1 MAGSPP
7 PSNVGDGA
15 RLVRTGE
22 VVSGKFRIERV
33 LGQGGMGVVVAAK
46 HLQLDETVA
55 LKFLRAHASSDPDAL
70 ARFAREARAAAKLK
84 SEHVARVLD
93 AGIADDGTPYIVM
106 EYLEGRT
113 LGRVLEDQGRLDV
126 ATAAEYAIQTCEG
139 LAEAHARGIVHRD
152 IKPENLFLV
161 ERSQG
166 WRVLKILDFGISKF
180 DVARGAPDANIATQS
195 MMGSPCYMSPEQLRS
210 TATVDHRT
218 DIWSLGATLFELIA
232 GGTAYRAG
240 QSLPQLIAAI
250 LEQPTP
256 RLVDIWPDVPAELS
270 AVVARCMTKDREE
283 RFGSAAELALA
294 LLPFAPK
301 RVRANV
307 ERAIAVTQ
315 SAAPSS
321 RPIELWSDR
330 PPPSRSAQGGA
341 AAGVPVS
348 GTLRS
353 ATSRKVAE
361 VVDNLD
367 TLAAPTVPVSEEKA
381 RRRIPPDCPR
391 SSPRGPPGGP
401 GVAPHEPRIDAA
413 SQGVH
418 ADGDRGPE
426 RSPLG
431 CARVT
436 GSRHLARGAARVEP
450 PRAGAQQHAVG
461 SRRPSGPSGRGA
473 SIALT
478 VAAVRQLAVEPRHP
492 DGALKRTGRPFR
504 RAPSRIM
511 ISRKSRRFALLAL
524 AIGTAVLGRGA
535 RADDLADEA
544 ELQFEIGADRYKAGD
559 FRGALEHF
567 LASNRLAANRN
578 VVFNI
583 ARAYEQLGQ
592 NPDAYRYYNQAL
604 TGEQDPA
611 ARARI
616 ADAIARI
623 EPLVAVLDVDSDP
636 PGATISD
643 HASRPRRPGEHP
655 GDHRPLAGTVRRL
668 RRPAGLRVRR
678 ERAPGPQG
686 GDARA
691 PDHDAQA
698 DRRRPAGRRHSCRRG
713 GPSGRRGSSGLH
725 PPVPGVGR
733 AGTSHAVRF
742 GAGLSDEGRERQ
754 PRRGKHRGRARR
766 PLAGDGDPPRG
777 LRGAQRARDR
787 RRARAGPDAGGPRA
801 SGRRS

>member
-1 MAGSPP
+1 M
-7 PSNVGDGA
+7 
-15 RLVRTGE
+15 RTGE

-126 ATAAEYAIQTCEG
+126 ATATEYAIQTCEG

-180 DVARGAPDANIATQS
+180 AVARGAPDANIATQS

-240 QSLPQLIAAI
+240 QTLPQLIAAI

-256 RLVDIWPDVPAELS
+256 RLVDVWPDVPAELS

-294 LLPFAPK
+294 LLPFAPR

-321 RPIELWSDR
+321 RPIELWSDP
-330 PPPSRSAQGGA
+330 PPPSRSVRGGSA
-341 AAGVPVS
+341 AAVPVS

-361 VVDNLD
+361 GADNLD
-367 TLAAPTVPVSEEKA
+367 TLAAPTMPVSEEKA
-381 RRRIPPDCPR
+381 RRRIPRVALAAAPVALLVVLAWRLTIHESMPPPRESTLTATAAPSDPR
-391 SSPRGPPGGP
+391 SA
-401 GVAPHEPRIDAA
+401 APATPA
-413 SQGVH
+413 
-418 ADGDRGPE
+418 P
-426 RSPLG
+426 
-431 CARVT
+431 VT
-436 GSRHLARGAARVEP
+436 SL
-450 PRAGAQQHAVG
+450 
-461 SRRPSGPSGRGA
+461 
-473 SIALT
+473 
-478 VAAVRQLAVEPRHP
+478 
-492 DGALKRTGRPFR
+492 
-504 RAPSRIM
+504 
-511 ISRKSRRFALLAL
+511 
-524 AIGTAVLGRGA
+524 
-535 RADDLADEA
+535 EA
-544 ELQFEIGADRYKAGD
+544 
-559 FRGALEHF
+559 
-567 LASNRLAANRN
+567 
-578 VVFNI
+578 
-583 ARAYEQLGQ
+583 
-592 NPDAYRYYNQAL
+592 
-604 TGEQDPA
+604 
-611 ARARI
+611 
-616 ADAIARI
+616 
-623 EPLVAVLDVDSDP
+623 
-636 PGATISD
+636 
-643 HASRPRRPGEHP
+643 
-655 GDHRPLAGTVRRL
+655 
-668 RRPAGLRVRR
+668 
-678 ERAPGPQG
+678 
-686 GDARA
+686 
-691 PDHDAQA
+691 
-698 DRRRPAGRRHSCRRG
+698 
-713 GPSGRRGSSGLH
+713 
-725 PPVPGVGR
+725 
-733 AGTSHAVRF
+733 
-742 GAGLSDEGRERQ
+742 
-754 PRRGKHRGRARR
+754 
-766 PLAGDGDPPRG
+766 
-777 LRGAQRARDR
+777 
-787 RRARAGPDAGGPRA
+787 PRA
-801 SGRRS
+801 SSHLEPVPSSAPSTAVARPVHPAAAPRPLSPPPPSSGSPSNLDIRMER